1 MFQLSST
8 CFDISDLVD
17 EEWEIIAPLLPKV
30 SDDGRPRLYSFRE
43 ILNAIF
49 YVEKTGCQ
57 WRMLPKEFPKWR
69 SVYGYFNLW
78 CKNGLWERIN
88 KELVKMCRKS
98 MDKNENISVGI
109 IDSQS
114 VKSTKKGASQVL
126 MVGKM

>member
-1 MFQLSST
+1 MRY
-8 CFDISDLVD
+8 ISDLVD